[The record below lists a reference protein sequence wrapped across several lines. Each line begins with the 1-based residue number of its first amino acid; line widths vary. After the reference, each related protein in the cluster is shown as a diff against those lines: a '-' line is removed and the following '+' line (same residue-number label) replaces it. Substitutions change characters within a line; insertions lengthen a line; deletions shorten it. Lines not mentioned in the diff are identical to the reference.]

1 MSTTHSV
8 PPPPESELVSP
19 TGVLSNYITSAH
31 TRPLNFNGHVA
42 DPSSPDVW
50 KMTSIPEPR
59 YRPAYELLD
68 GNLERSGRGLT
79 SGLRA

>member
-8 PPPPESELVSP
+8 PPPPDSELVSP
-19 TGVLSNYITSAH
+19 TGVLLKYLTSAH
-31 TRPLNFNGHVA
+31 TRPVSSNGYIA
-42 DPSSPDVW
+42 ASSPDVW
-50 KMTSIPEPR
+50 STPSIPEPR
-59 YRPAYELLD
+59 YLPAYELLD